1 MPESQSS
8 FYFLGRARAAY
19 ENITSVQQVI
29 AVWEQLAFIQEQGF
43 VNYETVFEIGDGL
56 NTYRVMYGP
65 VYTIIFQTGPDGLI
79 TVLSIRR
86 SGLLRRDG

>member
-8 FYFLGRARAAY
+8 FYFVGDARDAY
-19 ENITSVQQVI
+19 ESITSIPQVI
-29 AVWEQLAFIQEQGF
+29 AVWEQLAFILEQGF
-43 VNYETVFEIGDGL
+43 LDYETVFEVGDGL
-56 NTYRVMYGP
+56 DRYRVMYGP
-65 VYTIIFQTGPDGLI
+65 VYTIIFQTEPGGLL